1 MGERNKLKEQNT
13 KINRE
18 KIRRKEKRDKERDR
32 KREGESG
39 EKAIQKDKKF
49 QTFASKSVANSPKV
63 IQK

>member
-1 MGERNKLKEQNT
+1 MGERNKLKEQIT

-18 KIRRKEKRDKERDR
+18 KIRRKETRDKERDR

-49 QTFASKSVANSPKV
+49 QPFASKSVANSPKV

>member
-39 EKAIQKDKKF
+39 EKAI
-49 QTFASKSVANSPKV
+49 
-63 IQK
+63 